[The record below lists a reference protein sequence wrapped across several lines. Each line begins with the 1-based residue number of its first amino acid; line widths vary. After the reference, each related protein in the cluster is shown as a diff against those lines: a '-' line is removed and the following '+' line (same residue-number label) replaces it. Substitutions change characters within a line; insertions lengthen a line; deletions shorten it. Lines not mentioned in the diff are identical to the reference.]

1 MAQCASPPAIFTTRA
16 PSGMSSSAGRMRPRR
31 WGGTR
36 SRSAE
41 MAASAATSARF
52 VRKASVGTDAVAELF
67 VAVARL
73 VFPGSVV
80 AVRVALTF
88 GSLES
93 LGGTTETPGTPSGSP
108 APGPKT
114 ADKIP
119 PTLLRVVVASSS
131 SSSSSSTVRGFR
143 LRSSPYRNR
152 LCFSVSVISVSASSR
167 SDSNAS
173 GSPYRCTACLRR
185 NLGLRTRSYTRCF
198 ITSSSVGRSGSTHHA
213 DLVARSSL
221 SAPAAN
227 ARFAASSGCS
237 CATSSARS
245 RSSSRAFCSASARM
259 ARASRSARL
268 CACRT
273 ASAAVSGSIASSR
286 RASCDAPRDAGSKS
300 APSASSRAV
309 LDGASSSLR
318 GTARGIDSSTFAT
331 SDAWWS
337 SSSPTSPP
345 SPPRPLSS
353 PRRPS
358 GDAGRRSAAI
368 RARTGHLLVVR
379 RFSALPL
386 AKTRASVACTKSSSQ
401 LRGKKKRFV
410 SPVPFSLLFF
420 LSGLTTW

>member
-73 VFPGSVV
+73 VFPWSVV
-80 AVRVALTF
+80 AVRVALTP
-88 GSLES
+88 ES

-119 PTLLRVVVASSS
+119 PTLLRPHASS

-401 LRGKKKRFV
+401 RSEKKKRFV

-420 LSGLTTW
+420 LFTQKVKAGALI

>member
-36 SRSAE
+36 RDRRRWRRVPPPPRARPESVSGNRRGRRALRRRRSARV
-41 MAASAATSARF
+41 S
-52 VRKASVGTDAVAELF
+52 L
-67 VAVARL
+67 
-73 VFPGSVV
+73 SVV
-80 AVRVALTF
+80 AVRVALTP
-88 GSLES
+88 ES

-119 PTLLRVVVASSS
+119 PTLLRPRRTPS

-227 ARFAASSGCS
+227 ARASQPPRG
-237 CATSSARS
+237 ARAPLPPPGADLRRARSAR
-245 RSSSRAFCSASARM
+245 RPPGWREPRG
-259 ARASRSARL
+259 ARASAH
-268 CACRT
+268 AE
-273 ASAAVSGSIASSR
+273 
-286 RASCDAPRDAGSKS
+286 PR
-300 APSASSRAV
+300 
-309 LDGASSSLR
+309 
-318 GTARGIDSSTFAT
+318 
-331 SDAWWS
+331 
-337 SSSPTSPP
+337 
-345 SPPRPLSS
+345 PPRS
-353 PRRPS
+353 R
-358 GDAGRRSAAI
+358 GR
-368 RARTGHLLVVR
+368 
-379 RFSALPL
+379 
-386 AKTRASVACTKSSSQ
+386 
-401 LRGKKKRFV
+401 
-410 SPVPFSLLFF
+410 
-420 LSGLTTW
+420 